1 MGETNADVPQALE
14 PTNTAGTGE
23 NRSSSRVTSKI
34 CLDDLKR
41 CYKERYFVF
50 RTEQVMEYYKAK
62 DFYKVHALAL
72 HLLRDEELPILHRAR
87 VSSDN
92 RQIS

>member
-41 CYKERYFVF
+41 
-50 RTEQVMEYYKAK
+50 YYKAK